1 MEQLPSHV
9 SSRFDEDLSNL
20 RTMML
25 SMGGIAEEHVGD
37 ALASLLEGDIERGE
51 NAKKDHQ
58 INQLEMSIDDLA
70 VSTIARFQPMAND
83 LRMIMTIVK
92 AITDIERIGDKAEKI
107 ADLAPEVG
115 PVLKEGGFNGH
126 LKVMSKTVMGMLHDT
141 LDSFARMDC
150 IAAEE
155 IIRRDRH
162 VNEEYDAVHKVL
174 LDYMT
179 SHPEAAERSL
189 KVLACMRAIERIG
202 DHCTNIAEHVVF
214 QVRGKDIRHVAPS
227 DEIASS

>member
-25 SMGGIAEEHVGD
+25 SMGGIAEEHVAD

-51 NAKKDHQ
+51 NAKKDYQ
-58 INQLEMSIDDLA
+58 INQLEVSIDDLA
-70 VSTIARFQPMAND
+70 VSTIARFQPTAND
-83 LRMIMTIVK
+83 LRMIITIVK

-107 ADLAPEVG
+107 ADLAQEIG
-115 PVLKEGGFNGH
+115 PVLKEGGFNDH
-126 LKVMSKTVMGMLHDT
+126 IKVMSKTVMGMLHDT
-141 LDSFARMDC
+141 LDSFARMDA

-162 VNEEYDAVHKVL
+162 VNEEYDAVYKVL
-174 LDYMT
+174 LAYMT
-179 SHPEAAERSL
+179 SHPEATERSL

-202 DHCTNIAEHVVF
+202 DHCTNIAEYVVF
-214 QVRGKDIRHVAPS
+214 QVRGKDIRHVVPS
-227 DEIASS
+227 NEITSS